1 MIWPLLPRQEGLACG
16 LVGASDHREPFPSL
30 LYGMKNTEDFTMKKH
45 LNNFPEHSISIESY
59 NDLLNPCYDSILQ
72 FGDRV
77 LVTKTNWK
85 GGVEAAVYG
94 FAEDPKE
101 GLSSI
106 ECRLELLKISDEVY
120 TDAGH
125 AMEWCIRNAH

>member
-1 MIWPLLPRQEGLACG
+1 
-16 LVGASDHREPFPSL
+16 
-30 LYGMKNTEDFTMKKH
+30 
-45 LNNFPEHSISIESY
+45 
-59 NDLLNPCYDSILQ
+59 
-72 FGDRV
+72 
-77 LVTKTNWK
+77 
-85 GGVEAAVYG
+85 VEAAVYG

>member
-1 MIWPLLPRQEGLACG
+1 
-16 LVGASDHREPFPSL
+16 
-30 LYGMKNTEDFTMKKH
+30 MKKH

-59 NDLLNPCYDSILQ
+59 YDRLSPCYDSILQ

-77 LVTKTNWK
+77 LVAKTNWK

-106 ECRLELLKISDEVY
+106 ECRLELLKVSDETY
-120 TDAGH
+120 EDAGH
-125 AMEWCIRNAH
+125 AIEWCIQNAH

>member
-1 MIWPLLPRQEGLACG
+1 
-16 LVGASDHREPFPSL
+16 
-30 LYGMKNTEDFTMKKH
+30 MKKH

-59 NDLLNPCYDSILQ
+59 YDLLSPCNDSILQ

-77 LVTKTNWK
+77 LVAKTNWK

-106 ECRLELLKISDEVY
+106 ECRLELLKISDEVFS
-120 TDAGH
+120 DAGH
-125 AMEWCIRNAH
+125 AIEWSIRNEH